1 MTDPDAALVP
11 ALADR
16 FSVLIDL
23 ESSRDIETSA
33 GGVSW
38 RMGPPCESGE
48 CAEAIAATA
57 RSVRYYPLHP
67 RLFQSVTFPRDWL
80 DPSFAAAL
88 AQGSDEALLSI
99 LHVEVPKLVFSF
111 EMVTSCFCT
120 LLLEEL
126 AHYEASG
133 LPVRRPNTMNRY
145 GLVINQIGLR
155 PLLDDLQQSC
165 LLPLSRLLFPA
176 EGASFD
182 DHHSFMVKY
191 RNGEDVHL
199 DMHHDDAEVT
209 LNVCLGKAFTGATLS
224 FCGGVGEAGHRKHM
238 HKYTHRLGRAVVHKG
253 SHRHGADELEDGE
266 RISLIMWS
274 RSSSY
279 RQSAKYLT
287 SHIGWRRT
295 HPGVAPP
302 RGHGGRR
309 PASATPAGWAEVE
322 VGAPDPICLS
332 ETHDADYGEHAPFRA
347 GVTYRPL
354 ERAAHLGA
362 FSSDDASARAVA
374 LKARGTVDF
383 KAANWAAA
391 AAKYAAA
398 AEYIVRSTAAA
409 KEEDG
414 AVERA
419 AATRLDTE
427 EGEMAAAVADEGP
440 VCCRRA
446 VVSEIEADRAKAAML
461 ALATLWLNEA
471 QCQLNLQEHEAA
483 SQCCSKVL
491 ALEADGH
498 LTAAQCAK
506 AYFRRGLASM
516 GSANFE
522 GARTDLLA
530 AGQLEPANKAVRV
543 QLRTCAEQSRASIEH
558 EKELYRRAL
567 GGHCG
572 GGGAKRAEQASP
584 SCASSSS
591 SLGLDGTAPRKDLD
605 GTTREEEKTFDV
617 FDFCE
622 ATSGEL
628 EVVD

>member
-11 ALADR
+11 APADR

-38 RMGPPCESGE
+38 RMGPPCESAE

-67 RLFQSVTFPRDWL
+67 QLFQSVTFPCDWL

-88 AQGSDEALLSI
+88 ADGSDEALLSI

-145 GLVINQIGLR
+145 GLVINQIGLK

-253 SHRHGADELEDGE
+253 SHRHGADELENGE

-279 RQSAKYLT
+279 RQSVKYLT

-309 PASATPAGWAEVE
+309 PASASSAALVGSAVARADGDERSSATPVGWAEVE
-322 VGAPDPICLS
+322 VMTADPLQ
-332 ETHDADYGEHAPFRA
+332 
-347 GVTYRPL
+347 
-354 ERAAHLGA
+354 
-362 FSSDDASARAVA
+362 
-374 LKARGTVDF
+374 
-383 KAANWAAA
+383 
-391 AAKYAAA
+391 
-398 AEYIVRSTAAA
+398 TAA
-409 KEEDG
+409 
-414 AVERA
+414 
-419 AATRLDTE
+419 TL
-427 EGEMAAAVADEGP
+427 VA
-440 VCCRRA
+440 
-446 VVSEIEADRAKAAML
+446 
-461 ALATLWLNEA
+461 
-471 QCQLNLQEHEAA
+471 
-483 SQCCSKVL
+483 
-491 ALEADGH
+491 
-498 LTAAQCAK
+498 
-506 AYFRRGLASM
+506 
-516 GSANFE
+516 
-522 GARTDLLA
+522 
-530 AGQLEPANKAVRV
+530 
-543 QLRTCAEQSRASIEH
+543 
-558 EKELYRRAL
+558 
-567 GGHCG
+567 
-572 GGGAKRAEQASP
+572 
-584 SCASSSS
+584 
-591 SLGLDGTAPRKDLD
+591 
-605 GTTREEEKTFDV
+605 
-617 FDFCE
+617 
-622 ATSGEL
+622 
-628 EVVD
+628 